1 MGKKFKVRE
10 KVICPFIVATFY
22 CHHRSCHGKDR
33 LAPGD
38 VFNWRHLG
46 ANAGRQGTRRVQRTA
61 AAAAESGRWYNNL
74 AKYLFAP
81 LLHTLANF
89 PIGKQT
95 VVTVCVRMK
104 TLRIL
109 SLSLSLSYRID
120 IIYLF
125 PPIFFLLL
133 LLNFCWWS
141 PKVSSKER
149 ASACTVI
156 NFNIKVVPVWPV
168 SVATEGRNPNW
179 EAQHYRNT
187 IFLAK
192 TEIKKKRKRKRER
205 AKMRRRRQGICWSDE
220 RLDSTVTLICRF
232 ICKGIDTHTGSQQV
246 SKDSQETSTSTAQVG
261 KVVTKLINGPS
272 HDEGGTW

>member
-1 MGKKFKVRE
+1 M
-10 KVICPFIVATFY
+10 ICPFIVATFY

-109 SLSLSLSYRID
+109 SLSLSL
-120 IIYLF
+120 F
-125 PPIFFLLL
+125 PIASISSISFRRSSSSSTSADGRQKWAQRSARLPALLL
-133 LLNFCWWS
+133 IS
-141 PKVSSKER
+141 
-149 ASACTVI
+149 I
-156 NFNIKVVPVWPV
+156 
-168 SVATEGRNPNW
+168 
-179 EAQHYRNT
+179 
-187 IFLAK
+187 
-192 TEIKKKRKRKRER
+192 
-205 AKMRRRRQGICWSDE
+205 
-220 RLDSTVTLICRF
+220 
-232 ICKGIDTHTGSQQV
+232 
-246 SKDSQETSTSTAQVG
+246 
-261 KVVTKLINGPS
+261 
-272 HDEGGTW
+272 

>member
-1 MGKKFKVRE
+1 M
-10 KVICPFIVATFY
+10 ICPFIVATFY

-125 PPIFFLLL
+125 PPIFLLL

-168 SVATEGRNPNW
+168 SGYDW
-179 EAQHYRNT
+179 GEAQTERQNT
-187 IFLAK
+187 TEILFFLAK
-192 TEIKKKRKRKRER
+192 AEIKEEETSERGRK
-205 AKMRRRRQGICWSDE
+205 WDD
-220 RLDSTVTLICRF
+220 DST
-232 ICKGIDTHTGSQQV
+232 SA
-246 SKDSQETSTSTAQVG
+246 EATSGWTAQW
-261 KVVTKLINGPS
+261 
-272 HDEGGTW
+272 H